1 MKRNLTLFLLFAAF
15 ALRGHAQLYS
25 FETPQA
31 AAWSA
36 ERARLSYSGAHY
48 KLGRRSLRIEW
59 QPGAVVRI
67 GSPQGLAEAS
77 ASPNGGVALWI
88 YNERPSREPLRI
100 VFRDAAGGEACSVA
114 CGLDFTGWR
123 CLWNKFREDM
133 GLPRGERLAA
143 AEIRFPASGGGRI
156 FLDCMEFTPAVS
168 WQKMSDAQVTVHR
181 TDFSL
186 IPDFMKYRR
195 AEPDL
200 TKTVMASPEQI
211 ARIERRLEAW
221 YLGSG
226 ELSGEEWVRRRARHE
241 ADFIRKGV
249 AEGMRLDLRSPL
261 YPMRTPATIDGEKTR
276 YFMDVNKRVLL
287 PLALD
292 YRRNGSRE
300 SLRRALAVYDWFAD
314 QGWADGSALGS
325 LCFEKLRSAGYFH
338 SLFLLR
344 DRLPAETLRR
354 ELQTLRWLTMFGIC
368 YLTPDHPGEVA
379 DNLRALALPKLVY
392 ALLLP
397 DARERSAAL
406 TALRDYLDSALDY
419 GPGYFGTLKA
429 DGSGYHHRGPYN
441 SAYYPHALYVGALAA
456 YLLHDTPYAL
466 SDATLRRLKRGLLT
480 YRFLAAGLRV
490 PAGTTG
496 RFPLG
501 QEVLQELLPAFAY
514 AAYAFPE
521 PDAELLAAVRRLAER
536 YPEAVGRVMDQVDS
550 DLSYTAT
557 VGEAEL
563 LMRAVQSGVE
573 PEAAPCGAL
582 FMPYS
587 GLLVV
592 KDARFHFNVKGFS
605 RYIWDYESSATEN
618 RSGRCLSNGQVE
630 WFDLDSGRRS
640 FRPEAAGF
648 DWSLI
653 PGTTAICLS
662 ADEIVGKR
670 HRKGYSDHRNFSDE
684 TFLAGVAADGA
695 AMFSFRLHDC
705 AYDGTLR
712 ANKSVFFLGGTVL
725 CLGSDIR
732 SDDAV
737 HPTVTTL
744 FQSADAPAAVEPMAG
759 GTLLSDGTGMLF
771 AVPDAVPTLERA
783 GPLTRAFIDHGPAP
797 RGAGYRYY
805 MLPAGDRAAAERL
818 LSDDSPVEVLRQDD
832 GAHVVR
838 DRERGIVCAALYD
851 AGAEYDAL
859 PVVRVN
865 IPLAYIWQ
873 PEGEGARLTLCEPD
887 MRRPAVRHMG
897 ELTEEQVVVPE
908 APHATRLWLEGL
920 YDATCEA
927 GPLEVSHADGATTI
941 ALETV
946 RGENYTIR
954 LTPWP

>member
-1 MKRNLTLFLLFAAF
+1 MKRNLVLLLLLAAC

-36 ERARLSYSGAHY
+36 DRARLSYSDAHY
-48 KLGRRSLRIEW
+48 KLGRQSLRIDW
-59 QPGAVVRI
+59 RAGAVVRI

-77 ASPNGGVALWI
+77 ASPAGGIALWL
-88 YNERPSREPLRI
+88 YNERPAREPLHI

-123 CLWNKFREDM
+123 CVWNRFREDM
-133 GLPRGERLAA
+133 GLPRGVRLAT
-143 AEIRFPASGGGRI
+143 AEICFPAQGRGRV
-156 FLDCMEFTPAVS
+156 FLDCLEFTPAVS

-195 AEPDL
+195 AEPDYAKSVAA
-200 TKTVMASPEQI
+200 TPDRI
-211 ARIERRLEAW
+211 ARIEQRLEAW

-226 ELSGEEWVRRRARHE
+226 ELSDEAWVRRRAAGE
-241 ADFIRKGV
+241 ADFIRRGV
-249 AEGMRLDLRSPL
+249 AEGMRLDLCAPL
-261 YPMRTPATIDGEKTR
+261 FPMRTPARLDGEPTR

-292 YRRNGSRE
+292 YRRNGHKE

-344 DRLPAETLRR
+344 DRLPAATLRR
-354 ELQTLRWLTMFGIC
+354 ELATLRWMTMFGAC
-368 YLTPDHPGEVA
+368 YLKPDHPGEVA

-397 DARERSAAL
+397 DARERCAAL
-406 TALRDYLDSALDY
+406 TALRDYLETALDY

-441 SAYYPHALYVGALAA
+441 SAYYPHALYAGALAA

-466 SDATLRRLKRGLLT
+466 SDATLRRLKRGLMT
-480 YRFLAAGLRV
+480 FRFFSAGLRV

-521 PDAELLAAVRRLAER
+521 PDAELLAALRRLAER

-563 LMRAVQSGVE
+563 LARAVRSGVE
-573 PEAAPCGAL
+573 AEKAPCGAL

-592 KDARFHFNVKGFS
+592 KDARHHFNVKGFS
-605 RYIWDYESSATEN
+605 RYVWDYESSATEN
-618 RSGRCLSNGQVE
+618 RSGRYLSYGQVE
-630 WFDLDSGRRS
+630 WFDLKSDRRS
-640 FRPEAAGF
+640 FRPDAAGF

-653 PGTTAICLS
+653 PGTTAIRLP
-662 ADEIVGKR
+662 ADEIRGKD
-670 HRKGYSDHRNFSDE
+670 HRKGYSDHRNYSDE

-695 AMFSFRLHDC
+695 ALFSFRLHDC
-705 AYDGTLR
+705 AYEGSLR
-712 ANKSVFFLGGTVL
+712 ADKSVFFLGDAVL
-725 CLGSDIR
+725 CLGSDIV
-732 SDDAV
+732 SDDAA
-737 HPTVTTL
+737 HPTLTTL
-744 FQSADAPAAVEPMAG
+744 FQSADAPAAVEPTPG
-759 GTLLSDGTGMLF
+759 GTLLTDGVGIVF
-771 AVPDAVPTLERA
+771 AVQDAVPTCERA
-783 GPLTRAFIDHGPAP
+783 GELTRAFIDHGAAP

-805 MLPAGDRAAAERL
+805 MLPNGDRAAAARL
-818 LSDDSPVEVLRQDD
+818 LTEESPYQVVRQDD
-832 GAHVVR
+832 GAH
-838 DRERGIVCAALYD
+838 IVCDRARGSVFAALYD
-851 AGAEYDAL
+851 AAMEFDRM
-859 PVVRVN
+859 PVRRVN

-873 PEGEGARLTLCEPD
+873 PDGTGARLTLCEPD

-897 ELTEEQVVVPE
+897 ELTEEEVVVPE
-908 APHATRLWLEGL
+908 APHATRLWLAGL
-920 YDATCEA
+920 YDAACDA
-927 GPLEVSHADGATTI
+927 GALRVTHADGATI
-941 ALETV
+941 LSLETV
-946 RGENYTIR
+946 RGSNYTIR
-954 LTPWP
+954 LTPRP